1 MKAANLTKNLPSL
14 VLYQPDIPQNAGTM
28 LRLAAC
34 LGVTIEVINPC
45 GFIWDDKR
53 MRRSGMDYLD
63 KVDIKRHQSF
73 DTFMAENRRVVLLST
88 KAEHPLYDFQ
98 FQPGDAIMVG
108 RESAG
113 VPDEVA
119 ARVQHKIRI
128 PMMPGLRSIN
138 VALTAAMAIS
148 EALRQLDSFPEG

>member
-1 MKAANLTKNLPSL
+1 M
-14 VLYQPDIPQNAGTM
+14 LYQPDIPQNAGSM

-34 LGVTIEVINPC
+34 LGIALEVINPC
-45 GFIWDDKR
+45 GFLWDDKR

-63 KVDIKRHQSF
+63 KVTIQRHQSF
-73 DTFMAENRRVVLLST
+73 DVFRMTERRVVLLST
-88 KAEHPLYDFQ
+88 KAEHSLYDFK
-98 FQPGDAIMVG
+98 FEPGDAIMVG

-119 ARVQHKIRI
+119 TQIDHRIRI
-128 PMMPGLRSIN
+128 PMMPGLRSLN

-148 EALRQLDSFPEG
+148 EAMRQLHCFPESE